1 MRLSCISREDDRN
14 VIMDVLKAECCEDI
28 LEMAHKLF
36 GRLDKI
42 TRGKIVFFI
51 SHRLINI
58 GLVEQI
64 VVLDYGRIIESRMQ
78 EELLVVNGQ
87 YTELFLLPAG
97 VLWGWEL
104 EERPTIKSQVDN

>member
-1 MRLSCISREDDRN
+1 
-14 VIMDVLKAECCEDI
+14 MDVLKAECCEDI

-78 EELLVVNGQ
+78 EELLVVNGLIKGTSQ
-87 YTELFLLPAG
+87 LPGA
-97 VLWGWEL
+97 
-104 EERPTIKSQVDN
+104 RHSFISPA